1 MNRAVLPIER
11 RGAEVLVANEED
23 LYACLMRGFR
33 PRIYGGRS
41 VGMLYEKL
49 LALGGRLYGEGVSG
63 YEYVRRINNYFAT
76 TVRYDYAAAHDAGAY
91 PLSYDFVAPL
101 LENKCV
107 CAGSAKLFGLLC
119 ALVLIPSVIVIG
131 RWRRGGGSL
140 HAWTKVRLSLP
151 QGEGWFNVDMTA
163 AVPVSSCVPARGRFF
178 LVSDREA
185 EKTHI
190 FLPNTLLPRYYR
202 FNEYAGICGAGY
214 PEADIELDAWEKG

>member
-1 MNRAVLPIER
+1 MKRAVLPIER
-11 RGAEVLVANEED
+11 RGAEGLVANNED

-33 PRIYGGRS
+33 PRICGDES
-41 VGMLYEKL
+41 VHELYAKL
-49 LALGGRLYGEGVSG
+49 LSLGGRLYGEGVSG
-63 YEYVRRINNYFAT
+63 YEYVRRINNYFAIA
-76 TVRYDYAAAHDAGAY
+76 VRYDYAAAHDAGAH

-119 ALVLIPSVIVIG
+119 ALALIPSVIVVG
-131 RWRRGGGSL
+131 RWRQGEAL
-140 HAWTKVRLSLP
+140 HAWNKVRLSLP

-163 AVPVSSCVPARGRFF
+163 AVPISSRVSARGKFF
-178 LVSDREA
+178 LISDREA

-214 PEADIELDAWEKG
+214 PEADIELDAREKG